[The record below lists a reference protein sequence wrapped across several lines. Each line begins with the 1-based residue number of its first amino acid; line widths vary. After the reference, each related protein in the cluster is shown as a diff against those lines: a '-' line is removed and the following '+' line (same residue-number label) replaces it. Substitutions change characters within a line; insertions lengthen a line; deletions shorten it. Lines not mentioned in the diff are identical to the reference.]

1 MESKKGNIGHRK
13 RIKGLGFLH
22 VILSP
27 KSCNGT
33 SAYIPRL
40 EESIQSV
47 VLLPQQKSS
56 IHLNF
61 LIVKSEFVGF
71 LCTAKF
77 YVHTS
82 AKKRMS
88 STLWLFSQRIW
99 NLHMLLKVKSLEI
112 RYILTWKMLLSI
124 WSIVLPKNPKNFSLI
139 WFWKIQKYECL
150 WSFDKILTF

>member
-71 LCTAKF
+71 LCTAKL

-82 AKKRMS
+82 KKTYEFSTMVVFPENLES
-88 STLWLFSQRIW
+88 SVAIKGQVTR
-99 NLHMLLKVKSLEI
+99 
-112 RYILTWKMLLSI
+112 
-124 WSIVLPKNPKNFSLI
+124 
-139 WFWKIQKYECL
+139 
-150 WSFDKILTF
+150 DKISKY